1 MISFCQPF
9 EIHNTTRRKI
19 QDCGDL
25 LLCAKRRKVE
35 IRASSQS
42 KEEDLKMGLPLV
54 VLLGI
59 FDSLKVEMQQALDI
73 DFWNTFDPFA
83 AHGLDRFSQ
92 TTGFQEWRETLRS
105 MALVHSSWQAHA
117 RRLLGHNIVGNRGLT
132 RALVR
137 SPIFGGWTRE
147 LYASF
152 VDPISTDRPQDCL
165 LPDLCGRIPNVRL
178 VSFSLPEDGV
188 QLDSLTAVIC

>member
-137 SPIFGGWTRE
+137 SPIFGR
-147 LYASF
+147 
-152 VDPISTDRPQDCL
+152 VDSRA
-165 LPDLCGRIPNVRL
+165 VRL
-178 VSFSLPEDGV
+178 VCRPHFDRPPSRLSPARPMRSHPQCPFS
-188 QLDSLTAVIC
+188 QLFAT